1 MGLGR
6 IAADRGNVSP
16 KLGCKSK
23 LTQSPLKSEAHAVPL
38 CQGWVVHVATTLGI
52 SLLQTGNSAET
63 VGDRTRPA

>member
-23 LTQSPLKSEAHAVPL
+23 LTQSPLKSEAHAVPF
-38 CQGWVVHVATTLGI
+38 CQRWVVHVATTLGI